1 MPQRQGSGAPCTP
14 PPLAPLA
21 PLAPSP
27 PSPPLDPSNPR
38 PLIPPAPFPAPR
50 SLQLKRELIDL
61 FVAVPAAGL
70 RCKDAEFRTGFPASI
85 RRATA
90 VRELNTQL
98 LALVA
103 RIPREQL
110 RRGFRPWW
118 HAEGEKPPT
127 VPATEVDSVHQV
139 LLHLHILDTALVY
152 GARLQPDCFEDA
164 AVDLPPRARL
174 GKGAVK
180 EQSDDDEQGSAG
192 GEEVKATKASKGKAG
207 GAPPRASRSR
217 TT

>member
-1 MPQRQGSGAPCTP
+1 MFDVDFGACC
-14 PPLAPLA
+14 
-21 PLAPSP
+21 SP
-27 PSPPLDPSNPR
+27 P
-38 PLIPPAPFPAPR
+38 PPAPLPAAPR

-70 RCKDAEFRTGFPASI
+70 RCKDAEFRTGFAASI

-90 VRELNTQL
+90 VRELNTLL

-152 GARLQPDCFEDA
+152 GARLQPDCFEDV

-174 GKGAVK
+174 GKGAVR
-180 EQSDDDEQGSAG
+180 ELSDDDEQGGAG
-192 GEEVKATKASKGKAG
+192 GEEVKATKASRGKVG

-217 TT
+217 TS

>member
-1 MPQRQGSGAPCTP
+1 M
-14 PPLAPLA
+14 
-21 PLAPSP
+21 
-27 PSPPLDPSNPR
+27 
-38 PLIPPAPFPAPR
+38 
-50 SLQLKRELIDL
+50 QLKRELIDL

-90 VRELNTQL
+90 VRELNAQL
-98 LALVA
+98 LALVS
-103 RIPREQL
+103 RIPREQM
-110 RRGFRPWW
+110 RRGFKPWW
-118 HAEGEKPPT
+118 HAEGEKPPA

-139 LLHLHILDTALVY
+139 LLHLHILDTAVVY

-174 GKGAVK
+174 GKGATR
-180 EQSDDDEQGSAG
+180 ELSDDDEQGGAG
-192 GEEVKATKASKGKAG
+192 SGEVKPKATKASRGKAG

-217 TT
+217 SS

>member
-1 MPQRQGSGAPCTP
+1 MPTR
-14 PPLAPLA
+14 
-21 PLAPSP
+21 
-27 PSPPLDPSNPR
+27 
-38 PLIPPAPFPAPR
+38 R

-70 RCKDAEFRTGFPASI
+70 RCKDAEFRTGFAASI

-174 GKGAVK
+174 GKGAVR
-180 EQSDDDEQGSAG
+180 ELSDDDEEGSAG
-192 GEEVKATKASKGKAG
+192 GEEVKATKASKGKTG

>member
-1 MPQRQGSGAPCTP
+1 M
-14 PPLAPLA
+14 
-21 PLAPSP
+21 
-27 PSPPLDPSNPR
+27 
-38 PLIPPAPFPAPR
+38 
-50 SLQLKRELIDL
+50 IDL

-70 RCKDAEFRTGFPASI
+70 RCKDAEFRTGFAASV

-90 VRELNTQL
+90 VRELNAQL
-98 LALVA
+98 IALVA

-127 VPATEVDSVHQV
+127 VPATEAESVHQV

-164 AVDLPPRARL
+164 VVDLPPRARL
-174 GKGAVK
+174 GKGAVR
-180 EQSDDDEQGSAG
+180 EPSSDDEQNSAAAGAEEGSR
-192 GEEVKATKASKGKAG
+192 ATKASGGKAG
-207 GAPPRASRSR
+207 GAAAPGARARRSR
-217 TT
+217 TG

>member
-1 MPQRQGSGAPCTP
+1 MDSIAEGILPYFV
-14 PPLAPLA
+14 
-21 PLAPSP
+21 
-27 PSPPLDPSNPR
+27 
-38 PLIPPAPFPAPR
+38 LILPAPH

-70 RCKDAEFRTGFPASI
+70 RCKDAEFRISFPASI

-90 VRELNTQL
+90 VRELNAQL
-98 LALVA
+98 LALVS

-110 RRGFRPWW
+110 RRGFKPWW
-118 HAEGEKPPT
+118 HAEGEKPPA

-174 GKGAVK
+174 GKGATR
-180 EQSDDDEQGSAG
+180 ELSDDDEQGGAGSA
-192 GEEVKATKASKGKAG
+192 ELKPKATKASRGKAG

-217 TT
+217 SS